1 MANYEA
7 KRQQTRQI
15 IINSMIMI
23 AEAKG
28 LEKVT
33 VSDIIKNANINRS
46 TFYRYFEDKFALI
59 NFIESNILNA
69 IKIKYNIFN
78 NCSNEEL
85 KRGKPQDI
93 FIRSFL
99 NVIENNHKLLS
110 FLLSEKGDFEFN
122 FQLVHFFESIIRKS
136 LDKNPDNFDDK
147 RKKIFAFYCAV
158 EAIGLI
164 SFWVHN
170 FEDYSK
176 DYIYNFINKDM
187 WYVI

>member
-1 MANYEA
+1 MANYES
-7 KRQQTRQI
+7 KRQQTRQN
-15 IINSMIMI
+15 IINSTIMI

-33 VSDIIKNANINRS
+33 VSDVIKKANINRS

-59 NFIESNILNA
+59 NFIESNILNE
-69 IKIKYNIFN
+69 IKEKYNIFN
-78 NCSNEEL
+78 NCSIEEL
-85 KRGKPQDI
+85 KDGKPQDI
-93 FIRSFL
+93 FICSFL
-99 NVIENNHKLLS
+99 NIIENNHELLS

-136 LDKNPDNFDDK
+136 LDKNPENFDDK

-170 FEDYSK
+170 FNEYSK